1 MNVVLVIAS
10 LGVGGTEQKVIRLAN
25 YFAAQGKDV
34 EVLSLSLN
42 NSQKEKL
49 NSEVKLTI
57 IDTNS
62 NIKARFS
69 AKKRVFSYLKKQ
81 QASAAIA
88 PAIFYFNYY
97 PALFVSSKL
106 IKQVV
111 FINTTHLL
119 RFISKVKQKI
129 AIKKMKF
136 ANAIVMGNSE
146 LAEEFKRFNQL
157 KNTRIEVL
165 QNGIDTNYPVKEY
178 YQVNDVFR
186 LVVVARLRPEKRH
199 ADIFKAVKI
208 LLDKGF
214 KIELDC
220 IGSQVLDGQEEQ
232 LKHVVEDLSLQKHV
246 NFLGEKNNVRQLLP
260 NYDAFVL
267 PSNDTF
273 SNALL
278 EAMAAGLP
286 VIGADIGG
294 SPEIISHNIDGL
306 LYEYTN
312 AIDLS
317 MKLES
322 LISSQ
327 PIRSAVG
334 TNAIYKINECFS
346 SDVMYKKYEC
356 YIDRKYDL

>member
-1 MNVVLVIAS
+1 MNVILVIAS
-10 LGVGGTEQKVIRLAN
+10 LEVGGTEQKVIRLAN
-25 YFAAQGKDV
+25 YFSAQGKDV

-62 NIKARFS
+62 SIKARFS

-81 QASAAIA
+81 QDSAAIA

-165 QNGIDTNYPVKEY
+165 QNGIDTNYPVKEC
-178 YQVNDVFR
+178 YQVSDVFK

-199 ADIFKAVKI
+199 TDIFKAVKI

-232 LKHVVEDLSLQKHV
+232 LKNVVNALSLQKHV
-246 NFLGEKNNVRQLLP
+246 NFLGGKNNVRHLLP
-260 NYDAFVL
+260 NYDAFIL

-286 VIGADIGG
+286 VLGANVGG
-294 SPEIISHNIDGL
+294 SPEIISDSNDGL
-306 LYEYTN
+306 LYDFMN
-312 AIDLS
+312 QIDLAD
-317 MKLES
+317 KIEG
-322 LISSQ
+322 LILDEQ
-327 PIRSAVG
+327 RRKNLGLSAI
-334 TNAIYKINECFS
+334 NKINKNFS
-346 SDVMYKKYEC
+346 SDCMYKKYEA
-356 YIDRKYDL
+356 YINE

>member
-1 MNVVLVIAS
+1 MNVILVIAS
-10 LGVGGTEQKVIRLAN
+10 LEVGGTEQKVIRLAN

-57 IDTNS
+57 IDTNG
-62 NIKARFS
+62 NIKARLDS
-69 AKKRVFSYLKKQ
+69 KKRVFNYLKKQ
-81 QASAAIA
+81 QASAAIT

-111 FINTTHLL
+111 FINTTHL
-119 RFISKVKQKI
+119 IGIVSKVKQKM

-146 LAEEFKRFNQL
+146 LTNEFKRFNQL

-165 QNGIDTNYPVKEY
+165 QNGIETNYPVKECF
-178 YQVNDVFR
+178 QVNDVFK

-199 ADIFKAVKI
+199 ADLFKAVKI

-220 IGSQVLDGQEEQ
+220 IGSQVSDGQEEQ
-232 LKHVVEDLSLQKHV
+232 LKHIVEDLRLQKHV

-286 VIGADIGG
+286 VLGANVGG
-294 SPEIISHNIDGL
+294 SPEIISDVNDGL
-306 LYEYTN
+306 LYQFMNQT
-312 AIDLS
+312 DLAD
-317 MKLES
+317 KIES
-322 LISSQ
+322 LILNEQ
-327 PIRSAVG
+327 FRKKLG
-334 TNAIYKINECFS
+334 LNAINKINTSFS
-346 SDVMYKKYEC
+346 SEYMYKKYEA
-356 YIDRKYDL
+356 YINE

>member
-1 MNVVLVIAS
+1 MNVILVIAS
-10 LGVGGTEQKVIRLAN
+10 LEVGGTEQKVIRLAN
-25 YFAAQGKDV
+25 YFAALGKDV

-69 AKKRVFSYLKKQ
+69 AKKRVFNYLKKQ
-81 QASAAIA
+81 QASAETAST
-88 PAIFYFNYY
+88 IFYFNYY

-111 FINTTHLL
+111 FINTTHLIG
-119 RFISKVKQKI
+119 FMSKVKQKM

-146 LAEEFKRFNQL
+146 LTNEFKRFNQL

-165 QNGIDTNYPVKEY
+165 QNGIETNYPVKKC
-178 YQVNDVFR
+178 YQVNDVFK

-220 IGSQVLDGQEEQ
+220 IGSQVSGGKEEQ
-232 LKHVVEDLSLQKHV
+232 LKHVVNDLSLQKHV
-246 NFLGEKNNVRQLLP
+246 NFLGERNNVRQLLP

-286 VIGADIGG
+286 VLGANVGG
-294 SPEIISHNIDGL
+294 SPEIISDSNDGL
-306 LYEYTN
+306 LYKFMNQTDLADKIEDLILDEQCRKKLGLN
-312 AIDLS
+312 AI
-317 MKLES
+317 
-322 LISSQ
+322 
-327 PIRSAVG
+327 
-334 TNAIYKINECFS
+334 NKINTSFS
-346 SDVMYKKYEC
+346 SEYMYKKYEA
-356 YIDRKYDL
+356 YINE

>member
-62 NIKARFS
+62 NIKARLS
-69 AKKRVFSYLKKQ
+69 AKKCVFNYLKKQ
-81 QASAAIA
+81 QASAGII

-119 RFISKVKQKI
+119 GFMSKVKQKM

-165 QNGIDTNYPVKEY
+165 QNGIDTNYPVKEC

-208 LLDKGF
+208 LLDKSF

-286 VIGADIGG
+286 VLGANVGG
-294 SPEIISHNIDGL
+294 SPEIISDSNDGL
-306 LYEYTN
+306 LYDFMNQTDLADKIEGLILN
-312 AIDLS
+312 EQRRKNLGLSAI
-317 MKLES
+317 
-322 LISSQ
+322 
-327 PIRSAVG
+327 
-334 TNAIYKINECFS
+334 NKINKNFS
-346 SDVMYKKYEC
+346 SDCMYKKYEA
-356 YIDRKYDL
+356 YINE

>member
-62 NIKARFS
+62 NIKARLS
-69 AKKRVFSYLKKQ
+69 AKKCVFNYLKKQ
-81 QASAAIA
+81 QASAGII

-119 RFISKVKQKI
+119 RFISKVKQKM

-136 ANAIVMGNSE
+136 ANAVVMGNSE
-146 LAEEFKRFNQL
+146 LAKEFKRFNQL

-165 QNGIDTNYPVKEY
+165 QNGIDTNYPVKGC

-208 LLDKGF
+208 LLDKSF

-232 LKHVVEDLSLQKHV
+232 LKNVVNALSLQKHV
-246 NFLGEKNNVRQLLP
+246 NFLGEKNDVRQLLP

-286 VIGADIGG
+286 VLGANVGG
-294 SPEIISHNIDGL
+294 SPEIISDSNDGL
-306 LYEYTN
+306 LYDFMNQTDLADKIEGLILDEQRRKN
-312 AIDLS
+312 LGLSAI
-317 MKLES
+317 
-322 LISSQ
+322 
-327 PIRSAVG
+327 
-334 TNAIYKINECFS
+334 NKINKNFS
-346 SDVMYKKYEC
+346 SDCMYKKYEA
-356 YIDRKYDL
+356 YINE

>member
-62 NIKARFS
+62 NIKARFG
-69 AKKRVFSYLKKQ
+69 AKKCVFNYLKKQ
-81 QASAAIA
+81 QASAGII

-119 RFISKVKQKI
+119 RFISKVKQKM

-136 ANAIVMGNSE
+136 ANAVVMGNSE

-165 QNGIDTNYPVKEY
+165 QNGIDTNYPVKEC

-208 LLDKGF
+208 LLDKSF

-232 LKHVVEDLSLQKHV
+232 LKHVVKDLSLQKHV
-246 NFLGEKNNVRQLLP
+246 NFLGEKNDVRQLLP

-286 VIGADIGG
+286 VLGANVGG
-294 SPEIISHNIDGL
+294 SPEIISDSNDGL
-306 LYEYTN
+306 LYDFMNQTDLADKIEGLILDEQRRKSLGLS
-312 AIDLS
+312 AI
-317 MKLES
+317 
-322 LISSQ
+322 
-327 PIRSAVG
+327 
-334 TNAIYKINECFS
+334 NKINKNFS
-346 SDVMYKKYEC
+346 SDCMYKKYEA
-356 YIDRKYDL
+356 YSNE